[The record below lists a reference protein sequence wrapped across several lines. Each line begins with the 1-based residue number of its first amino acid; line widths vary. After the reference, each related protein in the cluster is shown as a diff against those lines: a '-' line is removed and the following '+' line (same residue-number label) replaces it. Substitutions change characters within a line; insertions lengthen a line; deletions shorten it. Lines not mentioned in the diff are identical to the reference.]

1 MAKKKQI
8 IDDGDDV
15 PAWIVSFSDM
25 VTLLLAFF
33 VLLQAFATT
42 KSPDLFYAGQGSFQ
56 RAIHGLG
63 IPNITLGKKQDTQQ
77 DWRQIKYPTEQSD
90 DYIEEAPRDF
100 QEQKIRELF
109 NHLRQDSFK
118 TEAENLRARVR
129 NLYPTLV
136 RFRQDSPVLSIED
149 AKQIVQISKKLKE
162 TAIDSSTKVYVFG
175 YAPDIA
181 DKDRRWE
188 VATRRAQAV
197 ESLLRQSLAQQLH
210 AEDWIRSIGGGP
222 DNVLT
227 RGFNTD
233 PDNQQIVIAVI
244 EE

>member
-1 MAKKKQI
+1 VAKKKVI
-8 IDDGDDV
+8 IDDSDDV

-63 IPNITLGKKQDTQQ
+63 IPNLTLGKKDNTQK
-77 DWRQIKYPTEQSD
+77 DWRKIKYPTEPDD
-90 DYIEEAPRDF
+90 DYIEKAPRDF

-109 NHLRQDSFK
+109 NHLRQDSYK
-118 TEAENLRARVR
+118 TEAENMRARTR
-129 NLYPTLV
+129 NLYPTMV
-136 RFRQDSPVLSIED
+136 RFRRESPVLSIED
-149 AKQIVQISKKLKE
+149 AKEVVRVAQKLKE
-162 TAIDSSTKVYVFG
+162 TAIDSDTKVYVFG
-175 YAPDIA
+175 YAPDISEEN
-181 DKDRRWE
+181 RQWL

-197 ESLLRQSLAQQLH
+197 EALLRQSLAQQLH
-210 AEDWIRSIGGGP
+210 SDDWIRSVGGASG
-222 DNVLT
+222 NILT